1 MAVAL
6 NVSNNLAAINTRRHM
21 SATNRDL
28 NTRLQRLSSGL
39 RITAADDDAAGLSIS
54 EGFRARI
61 SGLRMGV
68 RNAVMG
74 ANLVQV
80 AEGALNEVSAKLLRL
95 RELAVQA
102 SSSTVNDRNRE
113 SIETEVNQIRQE
125 IDRIAH
131 STVYND
137 TVLLTGCGN
146 QVDPVAST
154 AISASATT
162 GVSRVRVSG
171 LPAGTYTFTDSAA
184 DGLITLTNGTIG
196 QTISIGALLDRNDAV
211 AVGTTAVLNFDRLG
225 VQVVLV
231 GDGVADAP
239 GNYVKGDLDGATLQV
254 EVATRGSFQVG
265 ASDVAAD
272 RIELSMSD
280 MRASG
285 ATLNLNG
292 ISLSTRAGARASLA
306 RIDQAIET
314 VSNQRGALGA
324 AMNRLQHTIGFTG
337 NSIEYNTNSEAAV
350 RDADIAAEIT
360 RFTRSQ
366 ILSQAAT
373 AMLSQAQLT
382 PQSALTLLQ

>member
-113 SIETEVNQIRQE
+113 SIEAEVNQIRQE

>member
-285 ATLNLNG
+285 ATLNLNA

>member
-113 SIETEVNQIRQE
+113 SIEAEVNQIRQE

-285 ATLNLNG
+285 ATLNLNA